1 MSNDR
6 EEDVANVER
15 EAAAQQSPQSG
26 AGLVT
31 GTTTPHAAA
40 KGLPDAVAVV
50 GLSERGTM
58 FDPDRAHSNLIGLGI
73 RLPSG
78 VGRTLM

>member
-15 EAAAQQSPQSG
+15 EGGAQQNPQSG

-40 KGLPDAVAVV
+40 KGLPDA
-50 GLSERGTM
+50 G
-58 FDPDRAHSNLIGLGI
+58 RA
-73 RLPSG
+73 
-78 VGRTLM
+78 GRTIRARHDV